1 MMKSRN
7 GLELYEVGADK
18 PAGSGVGGPQ
28 LSGGGFGGSGGAQ
41 IPGGGGTSEMT
52 FGPTGSVITL
62 TPGAGVSSLGA
73 GAEGQAKAAEA
84 LWGGGR
90 RSDTGIPLA
99 PPGTGIVLTPGAGV
113 KALGPGA
120 EGQRAALDA
129 LQGITRSSTGL
140 PVASPSAPSEPITTD
155 KLDKIRELGQMVEDG
170 SIRRVR
176 TIIRKGGALGRLAR
190 ELLR

>member
-1 MMKSRN
+1 MKSRN

-52 FGPTGSVITL
+52 FGPTGSGITL

-73 GAEGQAKAAEA
+73 GAEGQAKAADA
-84 LWGGGR
+84 LKGTTPSG
-90 RSDTGIPLA
+90 TGLPVA
-99 PPGTGIVLTPGAGV
+99 SPGTGINLTPGAGV
-113 KALGPGA
+113 QPLGPGA

-140 PVASPSAPSEPITTD
+140 PVASPAAPSEPITLD

-176 TIIRKGGALGRLAR
+176 SIIRKGGALGRLAR